1 MVAALVTV
9 LATLATAVLGQTLD
23 PCPPCDQVSDSDRSA
38 LCSSI
43 I

>member
-23 PCPPCDQVSDSDRSA
+23 PCPPCDQVA
-38 LCSSI
+38 LSSTY
-43 I
+43 

>member
-23 PCPPCDQVSDSDRSA
+23 TCPPCDQVG
-38 LCSSI
+38 
-43 I
+43 